1 MSWEAPAG
9 VPWLVWLAI
18 MLIFGPPAL
27 GSKIAARIPG
37 VLGAGARWWQAR
49 KIAHASHDE
58 LGRIRVEL
66 HELRDG
72 VELHELREL
81 RADYDRVVPDLR
93 ERVNKLEEALDRAQR
108 RLWAFR
114 DHVRDLRDTLRRHAP
129 DAPIPDPPEEI
140 RDMT

>member
-9 VPWLVWLAI
+9 VPWLVWLVI
-18 MLIFGPPAL
+18 MLLVGPPSLA
-27 GSKIAARIPG
+27 SKAMARIPG
-37 VLGAGARWWQAR
+37 VLGATGRWWQAR
-49 KIAHASHDE
+49 RIAQVSQDE
-58 LGRIRVEL
+58 LGRISTEL
-66 HELRDG
+66 H
-72 VELHELREL
+72 EL

-114 DHVRDLRDTLRRHAP
+114 DHVRDLKDTLRRHAP

>member
-37 VLGAGARWWQAR
+37 VLGATGRWWQAR
-49 KIAHASHDE
+49 KIAQVSQDE
-58 LGRIRVEL
+58 LGRISAEL
-66 HELRDG
+66 H
-72 VELHELREL
+72 EL

-114 DHVRDLRDTLRRHAP
+114 DHVRDLKDVLRRHAP
-129 DAPIPDPPEEI
+129 DAPLPEPPDEI
-140 RDMT
+140 SDLV

>member
-9 VPWLVWLAI
+9 VPWLVWLVI

-27 GSKIAARIPG
+27 GSKLAARIPG
-37 VLGAGARWWQAR
+37 VLGATGRWWQAR
-49 KIAHASHDE
+49 EIAQVSQDE
-58 LGRIRVEL
+58 LGRISAEL
-66 HELRDG
+66 H
-72 VELHELREL
+72 EL

-114 DHVRDLRDTLRRHAP
+114 DHVRDLKDVLRRHAP
-129 DAPIPDPPEEI
+129 DAPLPEPPEEI
-140 RDMT
+140 SDLV